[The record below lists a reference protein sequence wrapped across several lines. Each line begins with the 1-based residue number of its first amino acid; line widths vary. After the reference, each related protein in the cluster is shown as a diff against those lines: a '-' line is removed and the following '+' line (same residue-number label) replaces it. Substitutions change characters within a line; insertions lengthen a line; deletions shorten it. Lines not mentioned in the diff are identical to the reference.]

1 MLRRNL
7 SRLILSALFS
17 LLFVGVQALAAEP
30 KSDMVAAI
38 VKIYPQLA
46 VISVKPAPA
55 PGLYEVLLKDD
66 EIVYFIPESGHLL
79 VGNLWSPQN
88 QNLTNDRIQGLRA
101 ERIKGLPLDQAVKVG
116 TGKNIVIVVTDP
128 DCPYCRKGDA
138 FLAGR
143 NDVTSYIFFMPLPIH
158 PQAAQKAAYVLSSSD
173 PARAYGEVMSGL
185 WDTRP
190 LPPFKDNG
198 KLEIHRQIA
207 AKLGVKGT
215 PAFWVNGNF
224 VGGANLDKIKGF
236 LGDTVPTPMPKP

>member
-7 SRLILSALFS
+7 SKWILSALLL
-17 LLFVGVQALAAEP
+17 LLFLGAQAHAAES
-30 KSDMVAAI
+30 KGEVLATI
-38 VKIYPQLA
+38 VKLYPQLP
-46 VISVKPAPA
+46 VVSVKPGPA

-66 EIVYFIPESGHLL
+66 EIVYFLPESGHLL

-88 QNLTNDRIQGLRA
+88 QNLTSDRIQGLRA
-101 ERIKGLPLDQAVKVG
+101 ERIKGLPLDQAIKVG
-116 TGKNIVIVVTDP
+116 SGKNIVIVVTDP

-143 NDVTSYIFFMPLPIH
+143 SDVTSYIFFMPLAIH

-190 LPPFKDNG
+190 IPPFKDNG

-207 AKLGVKGT
+207 EKLGVKGT

-224 VGGANLDKIKGF
+224 VSGANIDKLKGF
-236 LGDTVPTPMPKP
+236 LGDSLPQPKP